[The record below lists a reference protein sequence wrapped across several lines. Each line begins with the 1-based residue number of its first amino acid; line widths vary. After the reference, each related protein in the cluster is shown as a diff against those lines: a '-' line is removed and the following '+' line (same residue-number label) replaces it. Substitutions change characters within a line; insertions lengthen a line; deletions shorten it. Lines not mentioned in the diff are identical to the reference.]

1 MKRWKYIKGSEKDFE
16 GAPDWATIRTFTGG
30 CAFFAEGHTKG
41 LRVYDIARKSN
52 FIIKD
57 EIDISSITT
66 IAQRELIEVWNGEG
80 LPPVGTVCQW
90 DNGNSDWST
99 VTVLGINGDDVWVK
113 PDNGSQS
120 FVVSDNDFRPLPDER
135 SKVID
140 DLVYVFI
147 NGNPKGAESYI
158 NLATAMYNTGWRNYS
173 AKPGFEWRYVCSTCG
188 CKVEPGEEL
197 PHGC

>member
-1 MKRWKYIKGSEKDFE
+1 MKQWKYIKGSEKDFE
-16 GAPDWATIRTFTGG
+16 GAPEWAKIRCKGTNCNVYYENADYSGRWANGG
-30 CAFFAEGHTKG
+30 
-41 LRVYDIARKSN
+41 
-52 FIIKD
+52 
-57 EIDISSITT
+57 SSPVGVDGRGGYPI
-66 IAQRELIEVWNGEG
+66 IAQRELIEVWGGKG

-113 PDNGSQS
+113 PDDGSQS
-120 FVVSDNDFRPLPDER
+120 FVVSDNEFRPLPDER
-135 SKVID
+135 
-140 DLVYVFI
+140 DLAVEQMFYDLPEDMRPGKDVREAI
-147 NGNPKGAESYI
+147 YDAGYRK
-158 NLATAMYNTGWRNYS
+158 YS